1 MRIISVL
8 SILFVITM
16 HQNTSAQLTAR
27 SFGLVYSKNTRGGVT
42 TIGNTVM
49 NAVNTNG
56 TPNLTYMN
64 ETSNPNNGQ
73 GGLGFSQYGNDN
85 SDMRQLDIDAVS
97 STYNSSSADLA
108 LPSGTNT
115 ILFARLYWGARVDSG
130 AYSQSLD
137 TLKRVRLRKG
147 TSGAYSQI
155 LAQDLDTIVSSDRT
169 NLVYQASADIT
180 SFIQANGGG
189 TYTVADIPL
198 TELDLTGG
206 QYGGW
211 AITVAYENT
220 SLPYYS
226 IRIYDGFAQVYNAGN
241 AGTLSIT
248 LTGLNVPGTPLAAD
262 DAVMGSMAWEGD
274 ASLSGDYIKINN
286 VTVSNTLNPSNNFF
300 NGSISKNA
308 AFVTT
313 KNPNYSN
320 QMGIDIDEVSVG
332 AGYNIGANAT
342 SINILFGTTA
352 DMYFP
357 GVFTF
362 VMKSKEPTV
371 KITKTVT
378 DANGNGFVDN
388 NEVLTYTLAGNNLGP
403 DSSYNTYIIDTIPSN
418 VTYVPGSMEVIS
430 APGVSGGIKTDAGGD
445 DEAFITTVGTKKVI
459 RFNIGFGAT
468 SAAGGKLPVLAG
480 SEYLLRFKV
489 KAPAAASTVTN
500 LGRVYGQSV
509 NNEPFTDE
517 SSATIYL
524 NTTLGLGE
532 SDTACNTYTWN
543 GTTYTQSGTYT
554 HSYINSSGNPITDT
568 LFLTIYQPTTGTS
581 SITICNSYVW
591 NGTTYSQ
598 SGAYTFNS
606 TNSHGC
612 DSMAILNLTI
622 RVPSVSLNDASAC
635 DFYLWNGNV
644 YSQSGTYTTTGLIN
658 AAGCDSTAIVNLTV
672 YSSTFTADTLTSCD
686 SVVWNGNTYS
696 QSGMYIHSYIN
707 GAGCPSADTLYLTIF
722 PNTGINT
729 VNTVC
734 DSIIWYG
741 NTYSQSGVYTH
752 SYINANGCLT
762 VDSLYLTV
770 NYSTVKDLSATA
782 CVSYLW
788 NGTTYTQSGVY
799 TFNGT
804 NSQGCDSTAILNL
817 TIHLP
822 TTSYSDIEICPSQ
835 LPYSW
840 NGLTFTQG
848 GAQTVILTNAAGC
861 DSMATLTLWIKPVS
875 SSNTQIAICA
885 SALPY
890 SWNGQSYSGAGTYSV
905 LLTNV
910 YGCDSTATLELTV
923 KQLTSSL
930 TQDAVCANSLPYS
943 WNGQSYSTAGSYTV
957 ALTNAAGCDST
968 AVLDLYLLPASSM
981 MVDTSICQSSLPF
994 IWNGQS
1000 YDSSGDYTITLTN
1013 SYGCDSVVMLMLSV
1027 TNCDPPCVTEDFNND
1042 PAGWT
1047 LSQGAR
1053 FFDYIN
1059 PANNCVAD
1067 RGIIT
1072 PGVGGNNPAFIR
1084 TPVYIS
1090 SGPAKIKMS
1099 FDIYV
1104 FDANLKCNTWKN
1116 YNCPTS
1122 IDVFYI
1128 AGGVRYPGVIDF
1140 VLPPNGPGN
1149 SPNVVVEFLVGSN
1162 LPAGTP
1168 YSIEVAFKFKSGT
1181 GGCVQQNTKYVIDNF
1196 TICEKLCATCPSAP
1210 VYSRMAAVQPSGQ
1223 TNTADLMQ
1231 AVKVWPVPSSG
1242 MIYFTSPAAPIEKA
1256 EVMDMMGS
1264 IVFVSQ
1270 NTASGRIDLT
1280 GLNPGYYILRLSS
1293 QKGVTSRRI
1302 CLSK

>member
-1 MRIISVL
+1 MSKMRIISAL
-8 SILFVITM
+8 SLLFVVALN
-16 HQNTSAQLTAR
+16 QSVKAQLTAR

-42 TIGNTVM
+42 TFGNTVM

-56 TPNLTYMN
+56 SPNLTYMN
-64 ETSNPNNGQ
+64 ETSNANNGQ

-108 LPSGTNT
+108 LPSGSNT
-115 ILFARLYWGARVDSG
+115 ILFARLYWGARIDSG

-137 TLKRVRLRKG
+137 TLKKIRLRKG
-147 TSGAYSQI
+147 TTGNYSQI
-155 LAQDLDTIVSSDRT
+155 IAQDLDTIVSSDRT

-180 SFIQANGGG
+180 AFIQSNGGG

-211 AITVAYENT
+211 AITVAYENPT
-220 SLPYYS
+220 LPYYS
-226 IRIYDGFAQVYNAGN
+226 IRVYDGFAQVYNAGN
-241 AGTLSIT
+241 AGTLAIT
-248 LTGLNVPGTPLAAD
+248 LTGLNVPGTPLAAA
-262 DAVMGSMAWEGD
+262 DAVMGSVAWEGD

-286 VTVSNTLNPSNNFF
+286 VTVSNLLNPSNNFF
-300 NGSISKNA
+300 NGSISKDA
-308 AFVTT
+308 VFVSS

-320 QMGIDIDEVSVG
+320 QMGVDIDEVNVG
-332 AGYNIGANAT
+332 SGYNIGANAT

-378 DANGNGFVDN
+378 DANGNGLVDN
-388 NEVLTYTLAGNNLGP
+388 NEILTYTLAGNNLGP
-403 DSSYNTYIIDTIPSN
+403 DSSYNTYIIDTIPAN
-418 VTYVPGSMEVIS
+418 VAYVPGSLEVIN
-430 APGVSGGIKTDAGGD
+430 APGVSSGIKSDATGD
-445 DEAFITTVGTKKVI
+445 DEAFITTVGTKKIV
-459 RFNIGFGAT
+459 RFNIGYGST
-468 SAAGGKLPVLAG
+468 PTAGGKLPVLAG

-489 KAPAAASTVTN
+489 KAPANASTVTN

-532 SDTACNTYTWN
+532 SDTACNSYTWN
-543 GTTYTQSGTYT
+543 GNTYTQSGTYT
-554 HSYINSSGNPITDT
+554 NSYINTSGNPITDT
-568 LFLTIYQPTTGTS
+568 LYLTVNYSQTS
-581 SITICNSYVW
+581 NTDIAICSSSLPYTW
-591 NGTTYSQ
+591 NGQDYNAAGTY
-598 SGAYTFNS
+598 
-606 TNSHGC
+606 
-612 DSMAILNLTI
+612 
-622 RVPSVSLNDASAC
+622 SVSL
-635 DFYLWNGNV
+635 
-644 YSQSGTYTTTGLIN
+644 TT
-658 AAGCDSTAIVNLTV
+658 AAGCDSTAILHLIVNQPNAS
-672 YSSTFTADTLTSCD
+672 SSTYLVCPNELPYSWNGQTYSAAGSYSVTLVNSVGCD
-686 SVVWNGNTYS
+686 SVAVLTLILKSPTTSLTDITSCNSYSWNGVVYTQTGNYSASGFTNAEGCDSTAFLNLTIRISTSSDTAVSACSNYVWNG
-696 QSGMYIHSYIN
+696 
-707 GAGCPSADTLYLTIF
+707 A
-722 PNTGINT
+722 
-729 VNTVC
+729 
-734 DSIIWYG
+734 
-741 NTYSQSGVYTH
+741 
-752 SYINANGCLT
+752 
-762 VDSLYLTV
+762 
-770 NYSTVKDLSATA
+770 
-782 CVSYLW
+782 
-788 NGTTYTQSGVY
+788 TYTQSGNY
-799 TFNGT
+799 SFNGI
-804 NSQGCDSTAILNL
+804 NAVGCDSLAVL
-817 TIHLP
+817 HLVINQP

-875 SSNTQIAICA
+875 SSITPVAICA

-890 SWNGQSYSGAGTYSV
+890 SWNGQSYAAAGTYSAI
-905 LLTNV
+905 LTNV
-910 YGCDSTATLELTV
+910 FGCDSTATLELTV
-923 KQLTSSL
+923 KQETSSL
-930 TQDAVCANSLPYS
+930 TQDAVCTNALPYS
-943 WNGQSYSTAGSYTV
+943 WNGQSYSAAGSYT
-957 ALTNAAGCDST
+957 ATLTNAAGCDSI
-968 AVLDLYLLPASSM
+968 AVLELSILPSSSM
-981 MVDTSICQSSLPF
+981 MIDTSVCQSSLPF

-1000 YDSSGDYTITLTN
+1000 YDSSGDYTIILTN
-1013 SYGCDSVVMLMLSV
+1013 AYGCDSVVMLMLSV
-1027 TNCDPPCVTEDFNND
+1027 TNCDPPCITDNFNST
-1042 PAGWT
+1042 PEGWT

-1059 PANNCVAD
+1059 PANNCSAD
-1067 RGIIT
+1067 KGIIT

-1090 SGPAKIKMS
+1090 SGPAKLRMS

-1104 FDANLKCNTWKN
+1104 LDANLKCNTWKN

-1128 AGGVRYPGVIDF
+1128 AGGIRYPGVIDF
-1140 VLPPNGPGN
+1140 LLPPNGPGN

-1181 GGCVQQNTKYVIDNF
+1181 GGSIQQNTKYVIDNF
-1196 TICEKLCATCPSAP
+1196 SICEKLCATCPSAP
-1210 VYSRMAAVQPSGQ
+1210 VYSRAAAGQ
-1223 TNTADLMQ
+1223 QTTADIVQ
-1231 AVKVWPVPSSG
+1231 TIKVWPVPSSG
-1242 MIYFTSPAAPIEKA
+1242 MIYFSSSSAPLEKA
-1256 EVMDMMGS
+1256 EVIDMMGN

-1270 NTASGRIDLT
+1270 NTASGRLNLT
-1280 GLNPGYYILRLSS
+1280 NLNPGYYILRLSS
-1293 QKGVTSRRI
+1293 SKGTTSSRI
-1302 CLSK
+1302 CLTK